1 MADRMLISAKS
12 VQARLGVG
20 EVTLWRWRKDGEGPR
35 WCKMGSRVMYDL
47 QSVEAFIEAR
57 LSGDNGNRDGL
68 TEHAA

>member
-1 MADRMLISAKS
+1 MTDRMLISAKS

-47 QSVEAFIEAR
+47 NSVEAFIDER
-57 LSGDNGNRDGL
+57 L
-68 TEHAA
+68 AATAPTGGTAA